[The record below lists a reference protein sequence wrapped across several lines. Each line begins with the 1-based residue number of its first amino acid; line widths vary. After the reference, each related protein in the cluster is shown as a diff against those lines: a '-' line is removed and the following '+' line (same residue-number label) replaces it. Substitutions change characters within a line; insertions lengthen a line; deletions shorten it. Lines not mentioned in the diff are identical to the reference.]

1 MNTPVI
7 WNGRGEAGDAVT
19 FTLRDG
25 RIVGQPVVGDRVR
38 TKMRWLFRRNL
49 VTMAQVDRAFA
60 LANDAAF
67 LAPYRGYLVG
77 TLAKVIVQ
85 RARGFE

>member
-1 MNTPVI
+1 MTAPVI

-19 FTLRDG
+19 FELRNG
-25 RIVGQPVVGDRVR
+25 RIVGQPVLGDRVR

-67 LAPYRGYLVG
+67 LAPYNGMLVSA
-77 TLAKVIVQ
+77 LAKIIVR